1 MLEKR
6 GEEMGEFLSSEEEKQ
21 AALAFEQGKA
31 VANLEYARRVNK
43 QSPLYDQMGEEVV
56 TEVELSGIYRE
67 SSIAQKIA
75 KRQSMGSKPVALFTD
90 IDNTF
95 YRRDMVEPMRKLNQV
110 LQRNEWGL
118 IYVTGRD
125 LAMVRQ
131 SEELPQADIVVG
143 AVGTEIYVQKEG
155 SYVIDEEFRQLLQT
169 NWSRDEVYQVAQK
182 IVAEHPEIIFQSRDE
197 PGAFE
202 SGKVKEPPQEFK
214 ISLNVTGDRA
224 LAVKTSRL
232 LESEIKGAQVILSA
246 DIDDPQKHNID
257 LLPPNAGKGMA
268 LRYLTEKLGIR
279 GVAAGDSGNDLTM
292 LIEGGHPAIVVG
304 GAREELRTAVMGFED
319 TPSFNSK
326 VKKLPNSQKILIG
339 QDKIEEAT
347 QGLIHAL
354 QQGDFNPEDALGLL
368 PHFTSYR
375 GRRDENC
382 LLFF

>member
-1 MLEKR
+1 
-6 GEEMGEFLSSEEEKQ
+6 
-21 AALAFEQGKA
+21 
-31 VANLEYARRVNK
+31 
-43 QSPLYDQMGEEVV
+43 
-56 TEVELSGIYRE
+56 
-67 SSIAQKIA
+67 
-75 KRQSMGSKPVALFTD
+75 
-90 IDNTF
+90 
-95 YRRDMVEPMRKLNQV
+95 
-110 LQRNEWGL
+110 
-118 IYVTGRD
+118 
-125 LAMVRQ
+125 
-131 SEELPQADIVVG
+131 
-143 AVGTEIYVQKEG
+143 
-155 SYVIDEEFRQLLQT
+155 
-169 NWSRDEVYQVAQK
+169 
-182 IVAEHPEIIFQSRDE
+182 
-197 PGAFE
+197 
-202 SGKVKEPPQEFK
+202 
-214 ISLNVTGDRA
+214 VTGDRA